1 MQPEGASQT
10 GIRDAGK
17 FVHVRMAQNLC
28 EPAALEAAITYSG
41 GVFREMARIMRTAI
55 GRARRRKGTKLDVS
69 DVEWAAAEIRNEYR
83 RILDRD
89 DLKLLKKVAENNRM
103 EYKRTPTAAAAT
115 LALLEY
121 RDGENWCDVHPVLRK
136 LLDD

>member
-1 MQPEGASQT
+1 M
-10 GIRDAGK
+10 
-17 FVHVRMAQNLC
+17 
-28 EPAALEAAITYSG
+28 
-41 GVFREMARIMRTAI
+41 
-55 GRARRRKGTKLDVS
+55 RRRWKRPSPTAAVCSAKWRASCGRRSAAPAGETRASWTCS

-83 RILDRD
+83 RILDKE
-89 DLKLLKKVAENNRM
+89 DLKLLKKVSENNRM
-103 EYKRTPTAAAAT
+103 EYNERLRPLLQL